1 MRKLTSFM
9 LSISMISLLCL
20 LGGCESGTD
29 DEEQHEMASQAAL
42 GGPWFVEYIGD
53 RPVIDNSPANIEF
66 GDDETVSGSASCNR
80 FTGSYEMSGAALK
93 FGMLAVTERACIG
106 ALAEQETR
114 FLATIPRVA
123 SWKLEND
130 LLYLLDADG
139 ASVFRAAGQNAATVT
154 GTALYRQR
162 IAMPEG
168 AVFEAVLL
176 DVSRMDVAATKIG
189 STRIENPGNVP
200 IAFEIAYDPTR
211 IDERMSYSVRATIH
225 VGDRLWATTDQHYP
239 VLTGSGGNEVE
250 LLLQLV
256 GPPDG
261 DPEP

>member
-1 MRKLTSFM
+1 MRKLTNVI
-9 LSISMISLLCL
+9 LSISTVSLLFL

-29 DEEQHEMASQAAL
+29 DKEQQEMASQTNL
-42 GGPWFVEYIGD
+42 GGPWFIEYIGD
-53 RPVIDNSPANIEF
+53 RPVIDNSPAHIEF
-66 GDDETVSGSASCNR
+66 GDDGTVSGSASCNR
-80 FTGSYEMSGAALK
+80 FTGSYEISGTALK
-93 FGMLAVTERACIG
+93 FSLLAVTGRACIE

-114 FLATIPRVA
+114 FLEAIPTVAT
-123 SWKLEND
+123 WKLENG
-130 LLYLLDADG
+130 LLFLLDADG
-139 ASVFRAAGQNAATVT
+139 ESVFRAAEQNAAAVT
-154 GTALYRQR
+154 GTAFYRQR

-176 DVSRMDVAATKIG
+176 DVSRMDVAATTIG

-200 IAFEIAYDPTR
+200 IAFEIAYDPTK

-239 VLTGSGGNEVE
+239 VLTRSGGNEVE

-256 GPPDG
+256 ASPGG
-261 DPEP
+261 GQEP